1 MASIEVNHASFSY
14 DGRADIFKDISFSVN
29 KGMVFCILGPNGTGK
44 STLLRCLCNL
54 YRLKDGHIKVDGHDI
69 STMGP
74 AALAK
79 KIGFI
84 PQIHT
89 PTFPYTVLE
98 VVLMGRTPHLNMIAS
113 PSEKDYRI
121 AEESIKS
128 VGIEYIRDKPYTELS
143 GGQMQ
148 MTLMARVLAQ
158 EPEVLLLDE
167 PTSHLDIA
175 NQVHTIQIIKKL
187 AKKGLS
193 IIMTSHY
200 PDHAF
205 VSADTV
211 GIMKDGRFIEIGSP
225 DDVITGPNLKN
236 AYGIDIRI
244 VHVGDDIDRKVCVPV
259 MK

>member
-1 MASIEVNHASFSY
+1 MARIEVDHASFSY
-14 DGRADIFKDISFSVN
+14 DGRTDIFEDISFAVE
-29 KGMVFCILGPNGTGK
+29 KGKVFCILGPNGTGK

-54 YRLKDGHIKVDGHDI
+54 YRLRDGRIRVDGHDI
-69 STMGP
+69 STMRQ

-84 PQIHT
+84 PQVHT

-98 VVLMGRTPHLNMIAS
+98 VVLMGRTPHLNMIAT

-121 AEESIKS
+121 AGEAIRTM
-128 VGIEYIRDKPYTELS
+128 GIEYIRDKPYTELS

-148 MTLMARVLAQ
+148 MVLMARVLAQ

-175 NQVHTIQIIKKL
+175 NQAHTIEMVRAL
-187 AKKGLS
+187 AKRGMSLV
-193 IIMTSHY
+193 MTSHY

-211 GIMKDGRFIEIGSP
+211 GIMKGGRFIEMGRP
-225 DDVITGPNLKN
+225 DDVVTGPNLKN

-244 VHVGDDIDRKVCVPV
+244 VQVGEGIDRKVCVPV